1 MTRMHLHVRHETRY
15 VYEEPV
21 SYSIQALKLTPRI
34 DPGQRVVNWRVY
46 SPGERLEQFDAYGN
60 LTHIVTVE
68 TPHSEMRIVVDGIAE
83 IGEGIAVDTPDA
95 CGLSPL
101 AFLAPTPLT
110 RPDAGLRS
118 LSERYLGRH
127 PAALEPLLD
136 LVEGIRRAVAYE
148 PGVTD
153 VAHSAAEALDL
164 GVGVCQD
171 QAHVMV
177 ACCRAAGVPAR
188 YVSGYFYGG
197 DHGEV
202 ASHAWADVWLGSEP
216 GWVSLDVT
224 HGERAGERHC
234 RLAVGR
240 DYLDAAPVRGIRRGG
255 GHESMAVSV
264 QVTGGAGQ
272 QQ

>member
-1 MTRMHLHVRHETRY
+1 MQVHIRHETRY

-34 DPGQRVVNWRVY
+34 DPGQRVVSWRVT
-46 SPGERLEQFDAYGN
+46 SPGERLEQLDAYGN

-68 TPHSEMRIVVDGIAE
+68 TPHRQMCIVVDGIADV
-83 IGEGIAVDTPDA
+83 GEGIASDAPDA
-95 CGLSPL
+95 CVLSPL
-101 AFLAPTPLT
+101 AFLAPTALT
-110 RPDAGLRS
+110 CPDVGLRR
-118 LSERYLGRH
+118 LAERHLGRH
-127 PAALEPLLD
+127 PASQGSLLE
-136 LVEGIRRAVAYE
+136 LVEGIRRAVTYE
-148 PGVTD
+148 PGITD
-153 VAHSAAEALDL
+153 VTHTAAEALDL

-171 QAHVMV
+171 QAQVMV

-202 ASHAWADVWLGSEP
+202 ASHAWVDVWLGPEQ

-224 HGERAGERHC
+224 HGEVAGERHC

-240 DYLDAAPVRGIRRGG
+240 DYLDAAPVRGMRRGG
-255 GHESMAVSV
+255 GQESMSVSV
-264 QVTGGAGQ
+264 QVTNGTGQ